1 MSPVCCTGNTA
12 IPYAAFTPV
21 FWIQDFVAVTTFTFS
36 VFTEI
41 RIELGWDKML
51 EPEKRGQRRR
61 FVFSPKFSKTN
72 GPDPKDSFFHSKN
85 VFRVKNSGIWY

>member
-51 EPEKRGQRRR
+51 EPEKEDKGDDLYFPRNFRKQTDPTQKIH
-61 FVFSPKFSKTN
+61 FFIPKT
-72 GPDPKDSFFHSKN
+72 FFE
-85 VFRVKNSGIWY
+85 